1 MPHVLQLSSLANH
14 KSFFSFRCKFDL
26 CESEKQKSVTI
37 RGEKKGGGGGGRGIF
52 VLKCTSVQKEIRVK
66 K

>member
-37 RGEKKGGGGGGRGIF
+37 RGEKKGG
-52 VLKCTSVQKEIRVK
+52 K
-66 K
+66 KGDFCFKMHLSSIGN